1 MSDNFINQAA
11 WQPAPGQKLQLGTT
25 GVPAPAAN
33 EILIRNAAIAIN
45 PLDWILQDM
54 AILPWLTYPAILGS
68 DVAGEI
74 VAIGSGVRRFKVGD
88 RVIGQAVG
96 TTVNEKSQ
104 GAFQNFT
111 IVLEHMA
118 APIPD
123 RMAFSEAVV
132 LPLGLGTAASGLYG
146 QGQLALQPPSHSPV
160 AKDEVVLVWGG
171 SSSVGNNAIQL
182 AAASGYTVFTVG
194 ADRNAEML
202 TALGASK
209 VFDYAD
215 PSVVEDVVKA
225 MKGERLAGA
234 LHATGDMATCFA
246 VVSQC
251 EGERIVSATLA
262 PSADLPPGVEARH
275 IAGTSLK
282 DDEVGPMIYKDFL
295 PQALENGSYVASPPP
310 RIAGHGLDA
319 LQDAL
324 LGLKAGVSAVKVV
337 VTLD

>member
-1 MSDNFINQAA
+1 MSDTIINQAA
-11 WQPAPGQKLQLGTT
+11 WQLAPEQNLQLGTT
-25 GVPAPAAN
+25 DLPTPAAN

-74 VAIGSGVRRFKVGD
+74 VAIGSRVDRFKIGD

-118 APIPD
+118 APIPNG
-123 RMAFSEAVV
+123 MAFSEAVV

-146 QGQLALQPPSHSPV
+146 RGQLALQPPSHSPIS
-160 AKDEVVLVWGG
+160 KDEVVLVWGG

-182 AAASGYTVFTVG
+182 AAASGYTVFTV
-194 ADRNAEML
+194 AAEINAKML

-209 VFDYAD
+209 VFDYAN
-215 PSVVEDVVKA
+215 PSVVEEVIKA
-225 MKGERLAGA
+225 LKGKRFAGA
-234 LHATGDMATCFA
+234 LHATGDVAACFA

-251 EGERIVSATLA
+251 EGKRIVAATLA

-295 PQALENGSYVASPPP
+295 PQALVSGSFVASPPA
-310 RIAGHGLDA
+310 RIVGHGLAA

-324 LGLKAGVSAVKVV
+324 QVLKAGVSAVKVV

>member
-1 MSDNFINQAA
+1 MSDTIINQAA
-11 WQPAPGQKLQLGTT
+11 WQLAPEQKLQLGTT
-25 GVPAPAAN
+25 DLPAPGAN
-33 EILIRNAAIAIN
+33 EVLVRNAAIAIN

-74 VAIGSGVRRFKVGD
+74 VAIGSGVDRFSVGD

-96 TTVNEKSQ
+96 TTVNETSQ

-123 RMAFSEAVV
+123 GMAFSEAVV

-146 QGQLALQPPSHSPV
+146 QRQLALQPPSHSPID
-160 AKDEVVLVWGG
+160 KDEVVLVWGG

-194 ADRNAEML
+194 GGSNAEML
-202 TALGASK
+202 TTLGASK
-209 VFDYAD
+209 VFDYAN
-215 PSVVEDVVKA
+215 PSVVEDVVAA
-225 MKGERLAGA
+225 MKGKHLAGA
-234 LHATGDMATCFA
+234 LHATGDMAACFA

-295 PQALENGSYVASPPP
+295 PHALKIGSFVASPPSQ
-310 RIAGHGLDA
+310 IAGCGLAA

-324 LGLKAGVSAVKVV
+324 QVLKAGVSATKVV